1 MNRVS
6 LTEKED
12 LYIDPFKE
20 TDLQE
25 IENKLLLRLEDQKDI
40 IKHQMKVS
48 FENEIKQ
55 QKKVIEELNL
65 EIKDQQDLN
74 RDQLNYINRLEDVN
88 DNIRKSFEML

>member
-55 QKKVIEELNL
+55 
-65 EIKDQQDLN
+65 
-74 RDQLNYINRLEDVN
+74 
-88 DNIRKSFEML
+88 